1 MTVETLHP
9 RFITDANG
17 ARTEVIL
24 PIEEFYEL
32 LEDMEDL
39 AVVASRRDEE
49 TIPMEEIIKELG
61 LQDNV

>member
-17 ARTEVIL
+17 DRTEVIL

-39 AVVASRRDEE
+39 AVVASRRDEK